1 MKSVEAFPHLVQV
14 TAAVAILSICNE
26 IGAVEIA
33 GWGTVINPDGD
44 CKIESSAGSV
54 TFRLPEGKHDLW
66 YGGNNP
72 ETRFNSPRV
81 LRRVEGDFVAIVRV
95 TAFWDRG
102 IVDGGYNG
110 AGLVVWDSEKQYL
123 RHERNRMNNGR
134 GTYTY
139 ISPLYDQNDRR
150 VYYNAT
156 QDEFFKGN
164 STWLRITRRAS
175 LFRTEI
181 SHDGQKWIRT
191 GVVSTEFPTSVG
203 VGIHSTNST
212 GKAFAVR
219 FDKFSVKKQ

>member
-1 MKSVEAFPHLVQV
+1 MTPETTRSSFTIALALACL
-14 TAAVAILSICNE
+14 TTCNSGLAE
-26 IGAVEIA
+26 EIA

-44 CKIESSAGSV
+44 CRIEEVNGVV
-54 TFRLPEGKHDLW
+54 TFTLPETRHDLW
-66 YGGNNP
+66 YGGRNP

-81 LRRVEGDFVAIVRV
+81 LQRVSGDFVATVRV
-95 TAFWDRG
+95 AAYWDRG

-139 ISPLYDQNDRR
+139 TSPLYDQNDRR
-150 VYYNAT
+150 VYYRAT
-156 QDEFFKGN
+156 EDEFFKGN
-164 STWLRITRRAS
+164 STWLRLSRRGS
-175 LFRTEI
+175 SIRTDI
-181 SHDGQKWIRT
+181 SHDGQRWIST
-191 GVVSTEFPTSVG
+191 GVVSTEFPDTVS

-219 FDKFSVKKQ
+219 YDQFSITKQ